1 MSITIDD
8 ITIEEALKREAKKLN
23 LDVNLLYK
31 KIAKDFI
38 ISQESKKVDRIVQ
51 NIIDG
56 VKEVKQ
62 AKKDGKELKSAWE
75 LLDEL
80 WFKSFKW
87 IYKRFKKIIEID
99 KDNILTLLSIYSK
112 SELES
117 ISEKEIDEKVIQS
130 LKEDLW
136 KHS

>member
-1 MSITIDD
+1 MIWSLGSKQMSITIDD

-80 WFKSFKW
+80 
-87 IYKRFKKIIEID
+87 
-99 KDNILTLLSIYSK
+99 
-112 SELES
+112 
-117 ISEKEIDEKVIQS
+117 
-130 LKEDLW
+130 
-136 KHS
+136 